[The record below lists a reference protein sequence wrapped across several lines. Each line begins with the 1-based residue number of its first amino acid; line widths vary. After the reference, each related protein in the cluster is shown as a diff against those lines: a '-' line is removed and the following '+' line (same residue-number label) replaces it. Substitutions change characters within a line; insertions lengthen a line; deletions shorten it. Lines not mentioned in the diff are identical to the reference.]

1 MAINITSL
9 VIKSQDFTIGK
20 KTYTVRYTPELD
32 DQFSDM
38 LLKVGQLLHDINTA
52 DYDEYMTL
60 DEQRKIIKDGY
71 ADMLKISKDYLIAA
85 LGQKEADEIV
95 RYADNRTV
103 TIAKIARTIY
113 EAGQDDEELREKY
126 GTNRKQHRGKGHN

>member
-20 KTYTVRYTPELD
+20 KTYTVRYTSELD

-38 LLKVGQLLHDINTA
+38 MLKIGKLLNDIQNT
-52 DYDEYMTL
+52 DYDEAMTL
-60 DEQRKIIKDGY
+60 DEQRTLVRDAY
-71 ADMLKISKDYLIAA
+71 SEMLKISKDYLIAA
-85 LGQKEADEIV
+85 LGQKAADEIV

-103 TIAKIARTIY
+103 TITKIAQAIF
-113 EAGQDDEELREKY
+113 EAGQDNDLKQKY
-126 GTNRKQHRGKGHN
+126 GTNRKERRGKGNN